1 MHALYAFEAVARLFS
16 FSKAAEELN
25 VTRSA
30 VSHRI
35 QMLEDLL
42 GAPAFERGRPSL
54 SLTPTGAAYL
64 IVVRKALAA
73 LTDVAAQTG
82 ERPNKTRI
90 TMTAPPTFARM
101 VILPRLKS
109 FLDSHP
115 NIEIA
120 LEISNSQLDY
130 KAGEF
135 DLDIRFGTGHHVGRE
150 SRILLDE
157 VIFPVA
163 SPSYIKE
170 RCITAPADLKHAQ
183 FLRSRLE
190 PWRPWFSAAGL
201 DFQEPTEG
209 HRFEDLS
216 LLYHAAAQGLG
227 VALARA
233 SLVRPLLDAEALVPL
248 FDVMAKS
255 DYAYYALYEQ
265 GSFDRP
271 EVASFVDWLQAPI
284 PGKAF
289 ATLPEHVR

>member
-1 MHALYAFEAVARLFS
+1 MIKRPPPLHALYAFEAVARLFS
-16 FSKAAEELN
+16 FAKAADELN

-42 GAPAFERGRPSL
+42 GAPAFERGRPAL

-73 LTDVAAQTG
+73 LEDVAAQTG
-82 ERPNKTRI
+82 EHLSKTRI

-101 VILPRLKS
+101 VILPQLKG
-109 FLDSHP
+109 FLDQHP
-115 NIEIA
+115 KIEIA
-120 LEISNSQLDY
+120 VEISNSQLDY

-135 DLDIRFGTGHHVGRE
+135 DLDIRFGTGHHPGRE
-150 SRILLDE
+150 CRILLHE

-163 SPSYIKE
+163 SPSYVE
-170 RCITAPADLKHAQ
+170 AHSLVSPSDLKNAQ
-183 FLRSRLE
+183 FLRSKLE
-190 PWRPWFSAAGL
+190 PWLPWFNAAGL
-201 DFQEPTEG
+201 GIKEPEQG

-233 SLVRPLLDAEALVPL
+233 SLVRPLLEEGALVPL
-248 FDVMAKS
+248 FDVVARS
-255 DYAYYALYEQ
+255 DYAYYVLYER
-265 GSFDRP
+265 SSLDRP
-271 EVASFVDWLQAPI
+271 EVASLINWLLLIEKQSD
-284 PGKAF
+284 
-289 ATLPEHVR
+289 